1 MPIFI
6 IGDNAVSIG
15 RCGSSLV
22 RGLSLYEQAL
32 ILGSGDNA
40 PMIRRY
46 LFFAPLGLVVLV
58 LLAVVFL
65 LAEPDAKTPS
75 AHRWAASLPPT
86 PIPAVEGFTP
96 TKPGSGKPLMFRDGH
111 IIYLPDDVNHYAT
124 VTACDDDCP
133 PYPIYKLERQG
144 ATISVDGNDERVIR
158 DVVTDDPAAFAFMF
172 QPEFIRSQPGER
184 ELRFRDGSIIRLP
197 LDVVLVGMGSWGLW
211 DFPTRAHW
219 EANAALKYPE
229 ESLGTFSTY
238 RLQRGQYYAETD
250 IVRPRLLQRGSFD
263 GPNYRASA
271 FSFLTSSGDCFSPS
285 LAGERELRFRDGS
298 TFALLPDVEL
308 VLTEVEMVPAR
319 AAAAENADGT
329 RFVYYLENGEYVVA
343 VDSFKDVESVTTEEF
358 AGIPIDEPVPPPRRA
373 IFATYH
379 MMSATSQAPFAFHPT
394 RPGERELRFRDGS
407 AVDLPLDVKL
417 VGYGVISVKL
427 SEEGIKRNAALQFPH
442 SGTFIVY
449 YLQKGRYTTRISSV
463 APSHIGYNRE
473 PTDKASE
480 FSFLLF
486 RPSEAGDRELRFRDG
501 SIVQLPSQ
509 VRLTIVEASWLYD
522 WAELSR
528 WIGPSVSEDE
538 ARDRVAALKYP
549 PDPFV
554 IRIYHLQ
561 KGEHSMRVSIL
572 DPLDNNMYRS
582 PPIDEDHEF
591 SFLLFRPSRVG
602 ERQLRFRNGPAVPL
616 PPDVDLV
623 ATWEWNGPF
632 PGGPGLDE
640 TVIDLMTNS
649 GPPVYHLRKGQY
661 TAWVDSFQ
669 YASSENIDE
678 FPFLTGHPQD

>member
-1 MPIFI
+1 
-6 IGDNAVSIG
+6 
-15 RCGSSLV
+15 
-22 RGLSLYEQAL
+22 
-32 ILGSGDNA
+32 
-40 PMIRRY
+40 MIRRY

-75 AHRWAASLPPT
+75 AHRWAASLTPT

-158 DVVTDDPAAFAFMF
+158 DVATDDPAAFAFMF
-172 QPEFIRSQPGER
+172 HPEFSRSQPGER
-184 ELRFRDGSIIRLP
+184 EVRFRDGSVVLLP
-197 LDVVLVGMGSWGLW
+197 LDVVLVGVGSWGLW

-250 IVRPRLLQRGSFD
+250 VVRPHFSQRRSWRD
-263 GPNYRASA
+263 GPNYKASA
-271 FSFLTSSGDCFSPS
+271 FTFLTSSTDHFSPS

-298 TFALLPDVEL
+298 TLALSPDVEL
-308 VLTEVEMVPAR
+308 AATEVVMLPIGFI
-319 AAAAENADGT
+319 AASEKSAEKLKYMLADGT
-329 RFVYYLENGEYVVA
+329 KSVYYLWKGESISTI
-343 VDSFKDVESVTTEEF
+343 DSFKDVESVTTEEF
-358 AGIPIDEPVPPPRRA
+358 AGVPIDVPVPPPRL
-373 IFATYH
+373 ATYATNH
-379 MMSATSQAPFAFHPT
+379 MKWAASKNTAVFYPT
-394 RPGERELRFRDGS
+394 YPGERELRFRDGS
-407 AVDLPLDVKL
+407 NVDLPLDVKL

-427 SEEGIKRNAALQFPH
+427 SEEGIKRNAALQYPH

-449 YLQKGRYTTRISSV
+449 YLQKGRYTTRVSSV
-463 APSHIGYNRE
+463 APSHIGYDRE

-480 FSFLLF
+480 FSVLLF
-486 RPSEAGDRELRFRDG
+486 RPSEAGDREMRFRDG
-501 SIVQLPSQ
+501 SIVQLPPQ
-509 VRLTIVEASWLYD
+509 VRLTKVEASWLYD
-522 WAELSR
+522 WADLSR

-561 KGEHSMRVSIL
+561 KGKHSMRVSIL

-582 PPIDEDHEF
+582 PPIDNDHEF

-602 ERQLRFRNGPAVPL
+602 ERELRFRNGPTVLL
-616 PPDVDLV
+616 PPDVELV
-623 ATWEWNGPF
+623 ATWEWNGSFLGSPD
-632 PGGPGLDE
+632 LDE

-669 YASSENIDE
+669 HASSENIDE